1 MYNMTNQTHELLK
14 FSTIERCDGA
24 VELIGTAGYAFCT
37 GSDGVRRPFDHTT
50 CTYTLGSEPVGGT
63 ITGALRQ
70 FNLPTSRAPGDWP
83 EPTVN
88 GTVRY

>member
-1 MYNMTNQTHELLK
+1 MNNATHELLK
-14 FSTIERCDGA
+14 FSTISSASGDSLQGSW
-24 VELIGTAGYAFCT
+24 GYVRFT
-37 GSDGVRRPFDHTT
+37 GSVGVREPVSGF
-50 CTYTLGSEPVGGT
+50 LGSEKIGGT
-63 ITGALRQ
+63 LTGALRQ

>member
-1 MYNMTNQTHELLK
+1 MHTATVELLK
-14 FSTIERCDGA
+14 FSTQSYPEGDRLVGSWGYVPAEGGSAAVRTILPGGLGA
-24 VELIGTAGYAFCT
+24 T
-37 GSDGVRRPFDHTT
+37 
-50 CTYTLGSEPVGGT
+50 PVGGT